1 MKFFFGLIIGL
12 VLAVGIAAGGAY
24 MAFGDLSDVGERD
37 KSKDITQTYDFTDF
51 DKVEIGGVYEFDVTV
66 GGDYSITISG
76 APEEMDKID
85 VSVVDG
91 ELILDQDRREKVRR
105 KWRDQGMEATIT
117 LPALNAIDVSGI
129 VDGNITGIDAEEFDA
144 DFSGVGAV
152 NISGTCG
159 HLDADISGIGDFD
172 ASELRCQTA
181 DVDVSGIGDVDVY
194 AGDEIDISVSGI
206 GDVDIHGSPSR
217 VEKNGSLFSDI
228 SVK

>member
-1 MKFFFGLIIGL
+1 MKFFFGLLIGL
-12 VLAVGIAAGGAY
+12 FLAIGIAAGGAY
-24 MAFGDLSDVGERD
+24 MAFGDLSNVGERD
-37 KSKDITQTYDFTDF
+37 KSNDITRTYDFTDF

-66 GGDYSITISG
+66 GEDYSITISG
-76 APEEMDKID
+76 APEQMDRID

-91 ELILDQDRREKVRR
+91 KLILDEARRENRRR
-105 KWRDQGMEATIT
+105 KWKDQGLEATIN
-117 LPALNAIDVSGI
+117 LPALRALDVSGI
-129 VDGNITGIDAEEFDA
+129 VDGEITGIDAEEFDA
-144 DFSGVGAV
+144 DFSGVGAIE
-152 NISGTCG
+152 ISGTCG
-159 HLDADISGIGDFD
+159 HFDADISGIGDFD

-194 AGDEIDISVSGI
+194 ASEEIDISIGGI

>member
-37 KSKDITQTYDFTDF
+37 KSKDSTQSNDFTDF